1 MKGSDKWGQGSGPR
15 IEIVLAAL
23 VVVSLVGVYFFYLET
38 SGLNSGNQVGVIAS
52 VSTTGVA
59 CDSSSGMPQAAQQA
73 EQDPT
78 FVSLSSGLC
87 YNYVEETSGVLTFAH
102 YNGTIT
108 YPCGDNPLEPP
119 ASEIL
124 VSVNAA
130 QKLTS
135 AKLIG
140 PSEVAGQNE
149 TCDVSLPVGVVS
161 VQDVGS
167 TIPAVPQL
175 NLTLAVTPGGSPLAS
190 LQAVLTLDG
199 GSQTFKFGSVT
210 SSSPLTSAKS
220 VSSTEIIL
228 SNLSFNANEVYPLTI
243 SGTFANGQGFS
254 RQVHVQ
260 IAGIP

>member
-15 IEIVLAAL
+15 VEIVLAAL
-23 VVVSLVGVYFFYLET
+23 VLVSLVGVYFFYLET

-59 CDSSSGMPQAAQQA
+59 CDSSNMPQAAQQA

-87 YNYVEETSGVLTFAH
+87 YNYVGESSGVLTFAH

-119 ASEIL
+119 ESEIL
-124 VSVNAA
+124 VSINAA

-140 PSEVAGQNE
+140 PSEVAPQNE
-149 TCDVSLPVGVVS
+149 TCDVSSPVGVVS

-190 LQAVLTLDG
+190 LRAVLTLYG

-210 SSSPLTSAKS
+210 PSSPLTSGKS